1 MDMSVG
7 NAHPFQLA
15 SLHSGVE
22 IIKAFQPFVVLCPPP
37 PPLTCD
43 GFLFFNVPS
52 TGSSPALQPQTFAL
66 FESLCSFASDAWA
79 DQLREFWTGWIRE

>member
-1 MDMSVG
+1 MSVG

-22 IIKAFQPFVVLCPPP
+22 IIKTFQSFVVFLPPP
-37 PPLTCD
+37 PNLTCD

-52 TGSSPALQPQTFAL
+52 TGSSPASRPQAFAL

-79 DQLREFWTGWIRE
+79 DQLSEFWTGWIRE